1 MSLQNESQ
9 CMRQKV
15 FPWAK
20 CSKKI
25 ELQKYVDVVGEFTKN
40 ALYDAPSPEEI
51 QKVKEEKA
59 AKGKEK
65 RKRKKEANERAAKEI
80 KTK

>member
-1 MSLQNESQ
+1 MQ
-9 CMRQKV
+9 QKG
-15 FPWAK
+15 FPWTK
-20 CSKKI
+20 TSKKI
-25 ELQKYVDVVGEFTKN
+25 ELQKYFVCVVGEFSKN

-51 QKVKEEKA
+51 KKIKEEKA

-65 RKRKKEANERAAKEI
+65 RKVKKEAKERAAKAI

>member
-1 MSLQNESQ
+1 MSLRNESR
-9 CMRQKV
+9 CMQQQG

-20 CSKKI
+20 TSKKI
-25 ELQKYVDVVGEFTKN
+25 ELQKYVDVVGEFAKN

-51 QKVKEEKA
+51 KKVKEEKA

-65 RKRKKEANERAAKEI
+65 RKVKKEAKERAAKAI